1 MDINITGRNAEIT
14 DRFRVYATEKADKI
28 AQLAEKSIS
37 LDIKVSRHSEKS
49 GGSAG
54 DDRVEI
60 TLVGPGPVIRA
71 ESSAA
76 DKFAAFDL
84 ALGRMLERLRRAKDK
99 KKIHRGNHRPV
110 SLHEA
115 ATEGFA
121 QIDLD
126 PADVEL
132 IERVNGKGVAPA
144 DQPVEEDDYCP
155 VVIRTKVFPS
165 QSMTVDQAL
174 EHMELVGHDFFL
186 FIDAETD
193 RPSVV
198 YRRKGWDYGV
208 IGLADGEQELAGAG
222 AGSRALRR

>member
-28 AQLAEKSIS
+28 VQLAEKSIS

-99 KKIHRGNHRPV
+99 K
-110 SLHEA
+110 
-115 ATEGFA
+115 
-121 QIDLD
+121 
-126 PADVEL
+126 
-132 IERVNGKGVAPA
+132 
-144 DQPVEEDDYCP
+144 
-155 VVIRTKVFPS
+155 
-165 QSMTVDQAL
+165 
-174 EHMELVGHDFFL
+174 
-186 FIDAETD
+186 
-193 RPSVV
+193 
-198 YRRKGWDYGV
+198 
-208 IGLADGEQELAGAG
+208 
-222 AGSRALRR
+222 